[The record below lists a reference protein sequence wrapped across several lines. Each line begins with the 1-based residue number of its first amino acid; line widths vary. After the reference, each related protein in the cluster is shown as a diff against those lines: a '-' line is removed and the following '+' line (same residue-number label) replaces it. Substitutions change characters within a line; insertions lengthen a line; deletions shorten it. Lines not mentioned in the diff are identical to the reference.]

1 MACSNY
7 CVVTHSQSN
16 MGNIFNTLLVYPI
29 TNVLVAIYLGLAA
42 IHIPYALGFAIILL
56 TIVIRLILYPFTHS
70 QLKASHKMQKVTPHL
85 NRLKEKHKGDNA
97 RIQQETMKLY
107 KEHGINPLSGC
118 LPVLLQLP
126 IIWGLYTVLHKIVTL
141 EPKAIVSEVNKIVYS
156 DSFRLS
162 HAWDTHFFGVSL
174 AHTPSDLMKT
184 VGPIVLIVPIL
195 TGVFQFIQSKMMV
208 VVHPAEKKEEKK
220 GKKEEQKKDDFAAA
234 FQTQSLY
241 LFPAMIG
248 FFSFTF
254 PVGLSLY
261 WNTFTIFGILQQYR
275 ISGWGGLSDWIEKI
289 SKKK

>member
-1 MACSNY
+1 MECSNY
-7 CVVTHSQSN
+7 SAAIRSQNN
-16 MGNIFNTLLVYPI
+16 MGNIFDTLLVYPI
-29 TNVLVAIYLGLAA
+29 TNVLVAIYLGLETL
-42 IHIPYALGFAIILL
+42 HIPYALGFAIILL
-56 TIVIRLILYPFTHS
+56 TIVVRFILYPFTHS
-70 QLKASHKMQKVTPHL
+70 QLKASHKMQKVAPHL
-85 NRLKEKHKGDNA
+85 SRVKEKHKGDNA

-156 DSFRLS
+156 DSLWLS

-184 VGPIVLIVPIL
+184 IGPIVLLVPIL
-195 TGVFQFIQSKMMV
+195 TGVFQFIQSKMMIPPV
-208 VVHPAEKKEEKK
+208 EKVEVKK
-220 GKKEEQKKDDFAAA
+220 GKTEEKKKDDFATA